1 MENNTE
7 VLRVRLQDQDSELQI
22 LKNKIMQLEATVSLL
37 RTDIDRDGSH
47 DAKN

>member
-37 RTDIDRDGSH
+37 RSFNAVGGTLF
-47 DAKN
+47 